1 MRSTD
6 RMSNRLH
13 RGLRACGPLL
23 TFAALG
29 AAASISSAAQAPPA
43 PGPRFVVVLDAAHGG
58 GDLGGR
64 LADQAGQ
71 IQAEKALT
79 LALSVRLRSL
89 LSARG
94 IAVVTTRESDA
105 LVDSDRR
112 AEIANRANAAACISL
127 HTSQTGS
134 GIHIYASSLPPATA
148 NQMTPWKTAQAAW
161 ITRSLALAGVLNS
174 ALTHA
179 GMTVSLGRTGL
190 PAVDSMACPAV
201 AVEVAPEV
209 SPDHPQPTG
218 VDDPGYQARVAQ
230 ALAAAIVEWR
240 SSGSRG
246 DSSHAEVRLP

>member
-1 MRSTD
+1 MEGPP
-6 RMSNRLH
+6 NRKHPITRCL
-13 RGLRACGPLL
+13 
-23 TFAALG
+23 AALV
-29 AAASISSAAQAPPA
+29 AVAASISAVAQAPPVPA
-43 PGPRFVVVLDAAHGG
+43 SRFVVLLDAAHGG

-64 LADQAGQ
+64 LTDQAGQ
-71 IQAEKALT
+71 VQAEKALT
-79 LALSVRLRSL
+79 LAFSVRLRSL

-105 LVDSDRR
+105 MVENDRR

-134 GIHIYASSLPPATA
+134 GVHIYTSSLSPVTA
-148 NQMTPWKTAQAAW
+148 NQMNPWKTTQAAW
-161 ITRSLALAGVLNS
+161 VTRSLALAGVLNS

-179 GMTVSLGRTGL
+179 GMTVTLGRTGL
-190 PAVDSMACPAV
+190 PAIDSMACPAV

-209 SPDHPQPTG
+209 SPDRTQPTG

-240 SSGSRG
+240 SNGWRS
-246 DSSHAEVRLP
+246 DTSHPEVQQP